1 MRSGAGRSVVGSLA
15 ASGGLQ
21 LIVIVSGVLVARSLG
36 PEDRGYLALLIVISG
51 AFAVAGTLGLPSA
64 VTYYIARDPAQ
75 ARRIV
80 SSLAWV
86 GVLQVGAV
94 FVLQAAALAAL
105 VASDPPHV
113 RVAAA
118 ISLLV
123 PPGILALSFGIA
135 ILQGQRRFTAFNLLR
150 ILPSTAYVAGVV
162 IVYMLNA
169 TSLVLFMA
177 LWAAVNLI
185 GGFIALA
192 FAVRGL
198 PKHAGEDSGP
208 SRGQM
213 VRFGLKALLGTLSP
227 VDSVRLDQAVVGLFL
242 SPVALGL
249 YVAAQA
255 FTQLPR

>member
-1 MRSGAGRSVVGSLA
+1 MRSSAGRSIVGSLA

-36 PEDRGYLALLIVISG
+36 PEDRGYLALLVVVSG
-51 AFAVAGTLGLPSA
+51 VFALAGTLGLPSA
-64 VTYYIARDPAQ
+64 ATYYIARDPAD
-75 ARRIV
+75 ARRIA

-94 FVLQAAALAAL
+94 FVLQAAALAVL
-105 VASDPPHV
+105 VASDPQDV

-118 ISLLV
+118 ISLLL
-123 PPGILALSFGIA
+123 PPGILALSFGVA

-150 ILPSTAYVAGVV
+150 ILPSTAYVVGVV
-162 IVYMLNA
+162 IVYALNA

-185 GGFIALA
+185 GGFFALA

-198 PKHAGEDSGP
+198 PKRAERSPTRRAG
-208 SRGQM
+208 
-213 VRFGLKALLGTLSP
+213 KC
-227 VDSVRLDQAVVGLFL
+227 
-242 SPVALGL
+242 
-249 YVAAQA
+249 
-255 FTQLPR
+255 